1 MKGNELVR
9 QENRSI
15 LCLNYERKKKNN
27 REGSLLCWSVQL
39 SHVAIQKVAII
50 YYYQTIK
57 NIISE
62 ILVGE
67 RP

>member
-15 LCLNYERKKKNN
+15 LCLNYEKEKKN
-27 REGSLLCWSVQL
+27 REGSLLWSVQL

-62 ILVGE
+62 ILVWE